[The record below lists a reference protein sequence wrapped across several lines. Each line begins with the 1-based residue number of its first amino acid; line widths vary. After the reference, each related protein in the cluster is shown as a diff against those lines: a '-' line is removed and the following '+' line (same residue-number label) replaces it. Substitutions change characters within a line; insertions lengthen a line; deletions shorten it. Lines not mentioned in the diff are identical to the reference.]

1 MSNASCEYAH
11 GGPEYCTY
19 PVNPAT
25 SNASRE
31 YAYNKQEHMETYRSG
46 HNEAH
51 SKCVC
56 PFRARGFESRR
67 LR

>member
-1 MSNASCEYAH
+1 MIRIN
-11 GGPEYCTY
+11 T
-19 PVNPAT
+19 
-25 SNASRE
+25 
-31 YAYNKQEHMETYRSG
+31 ETYRSG

-67 LR
+67 LRYKCMVGTNSKTAFK